1 MSMLSLDEGKTLVRI
16 TRDRIRS
23 HLQGKA
29 YVPEE
34 AGPFLRDKSGVF
46 VTLNTYPDK
55 NLRGC
60 IGFPEPVYPL
70 IDALLDAAI
79 ASATNDPR
87 FYPVKLKEIDNIVI
101 EVTVLSSPELI
112 TGVSGRGYLDAV
124 EIGRDGLIVEKGF
137 YKGLLLPQV
146 PIEWNWKKEE
156 FLSHTCIKAGLPP
169 DSWLNDDDIKIY
181 RFSGQIFSER
191 EPGGNVVELQR

>member
-1 MSMLSLDEGKTLVRI
+1 MLSLDEGKTLVRI